1 MKQLFLLI
9 IVSTLFSCGNE
20 KVIQLPEINYSEIT
34 EINDVSAAYLF
45 YDETQK
51 DSVELN
57 RKNLISTTNWLVN
70 VDKRLTLK
78 QVIPH
83 IKFLQEKKSSSSH
96 KNKKAKNYFTCNDIS
111 RTDLGFIEFT
121 DVVYHE
127 KSSGKYFSETSEL
140 KFPKRLNIHF
150 DSLEEINLVL
160 VTNDL
165 NFKKSNISKLKNDI
179 KNMLKNEKEN
189 IEIILDIN
197 NLISFQDYISFKS
210 ALSQL
215 VLEHV
220 IISNNE
226 FISN

>member
-1 MKQLFLLI
+1 MRYFLLGLLLI
-9 IVSTLFSCGNE
+9 IFSCGNE
-20 KVIQLPEINYSEIT
+20 KVIQLPEISHSEIK

-45 YDETQK
+45 YDETLK

-83 IKFLQEKKSSSSH
+83 IKFLQDKKSGSSH
-96 KNKKAKNYFTCNDIS
+96 KNKKVKNYFTCNDVS
-111 RTDLGFIEFT
+111 RMDLGFIDFT
-121 DVVYHE
+121 DIVYYE
-127 KSSGKYFSETSEL
+127 KSSREYFSETSEL
-140 KFPKRLNIHF
+140 KLPKRLNIHF

-165 NFKKSNISKLKNDI
+165 NFKKSKKSNLLNEI
-179 KNMLKNEKEN
+179 KNILKNEKEN

-197 NLISFQDYISFKS
+197 NLISFQDYISLKLTLQQL
-210 ALSQL
+210 ALDN
-215 VLEHV
+215 V

-226 FISN
+226 FIYN